1 MNFVDWSF
9 IFYLFLRHLVKKLFS
24 CRFNVNDILAEMIN
38 VWTLEAKVCINGKGV
53 RGMHCWWCTGSAGGG
68 SPSPPPSSSPGRC
81 SEQAAE
87 PKAEQSLIIERLIK
101 SRNHDMAGKKKISNH
116 TSELNF
122 GFQSRYYNDVCI
134 ISSHNQHI
142 FSVI

>member
-1 MNFVDWSF
+1 MG
-9 IFYLFLRHLVKKLFS
+9 KKS
-24 CRFNVNDILAEMIN
+24 GE
-38 VWTLEAKVCINGKGV
+38 CI
-53 RGMHCWWCTGSAGGG
+53 AGGAQAVQEVG
-68 SPSPPPSSSPGRC
+68 HLPRLLLLAQADAAS
-81 SEQAAE
+81 QAAE

-101 SRNHDMAGKKKISNH
+101 SRNHDMAGTKKISNH